1 LTIMVVNVP
10 RLGPRQDEA
19 AVAPE
24 RRVSMVWVVE
34 EEGAGG
40 LDHASNRTG
49 RQGARYSPL
58 PPSLSRSPVGCV
70 GCGVCGKE

>member
-1 LTIMVVNVP
+1 MVANFP

-24 RRVSMVWVVE
+24 MRVSMFYWFFE
-34 EEGAGG
+34 EE
-40 LDHASNRTG
+40 LMDVHASNRTG

-58 PPSLSRSPVGCV
+58 PPSF
-70 GCGVCGKE
+70 

>member
-1 LTIMVVNVP
+1 MVANFP

-24 RRVSMVWVVE
+24 MRVSMLYWFVE
-34 EEGAGG
+34 EG
-40 LDHASNRTG
+40 LMDYASNRTG

-58 PPSLSRSPVGCV
+58 PPSF
-70 GCGVCGKE
+70 